1 VQAPN
6 AAAQRAIA
14 AGETVTPTADRRF
27 RRTDR
32 VMVRLPLAAEA
43 RGASV
48 RAELVNTRGQTL
60 VDLPVTLDAAGQPL
74 VELPIA
80 NLARAEYVLR
90 LTATLEGGPVS
101 RLVAFAVVP

>member
-1 VQAPN
+1 
-6 AAAQRAIA
+6 
-14 AGETVTPTADRRF
+14 
-27 RRTDR
+27 
-32 VMVRLPLAAEA
+32 MVRLPLAAEA

-48 RAELVNTRGQTL
+48 RAELVNTR
-60 VDLPVTLDAAGQPL
+60 GQPL